1 MKKEK
6 KYEDKGSCAILRS
19 WEALSKIEKSKLRD
33 LNTSDTWELIPRGTE
48 NSNCHFPQEG
58 VRNGVTSMLW
68 G

>member
-1 MKKEK
+1 MKIKDHVSSSEVETLSK
-6 KYEDKGSCAILRS
+6 TEKYE
-19 WEALSKIEKSKLRD
+19 LRD

-48 NSNCHFPQEG
+48 NSNCHSPEEG